1 MPPQSRNVVS
11 GPGAL
16 SRRTDGGMSQALQAL
31 PNAQYGENKDFQSL
45 QQGAGLSQTPDLSG
59 QAQPLPQNPAANQ
72 VVPASAPTARP
83 NEPVTSGAA
92 IGAGPG
98 LSAIGQD
105 PAQMEQQ
112 DIQNNMAKNMPLF
125 TMLANMP
132 DASPSARLMVNLMH
146 SSV

>member
-31 PNAQYGENKDFQSL
+31 PDAKYGENKDFQSL
-45 QQGAGLSQTPDLSG
+45 QQGAGLAQTPDLQS
-59 QAQPLPQNPAANQ
+59 QPLPQNPAASQ
-72 VVPASAPTARP
+72 VVPASAPTNRP

-92 IGAGPG
+92 LGAGPG
-98 LSAIGQD
+98 PAAIGQS
-105 PAQMEQQ
+105 PQQTEQQ
-112 DIQNNMAKNMPLF
+112 DIQSNLAKNMPLL

-132 DASPSARLMVNLMH
+132 DASPSARLMINLL
-146 SSV
+146 SSTT